1 VKNMSENGERRG
13 GSMVT
18 VVTFTVEI
26 LIYTAI
32 LTATCGFVSNYFS
45 VLRIPALVFMF
56 LNTVSTM
63 LAMHTLVM
71 VLIFSTR
78 RKSAD
83 AAFSDNVLC
92 DFSQGFTVISSILW
106 VLFLVCVFIDVPR
119 ITSVSGFPPSASII
133 SCAVVIGFS
142 TVIPLLSMVATY
154 AAVPVDAQNSLMFN
168 GAAVGAFSFLF
179 FTIVSF
185 GSGGVMKCSPYDGSG
200 TTLIFCIFVIVYWVL
215 LYLVELVIFFQ
226 WNPLHH
232 VWASLTGGD
241 VDLQDGD
248 VHTEGSVKLIT
259 MNYWRIPGCVLN
271 MIIVASTTGFSQA
284 EIQGTIGLVAVLVGL
299 IHIPLIVTINFDYW
313 LLQPTSE
320 ESEDNANNHNY
331 SLPDSGDARS
341 FPTKYQSVPANNN
354 ESVFPQTFPSETY
367 TRQSNFSNPS
377 ISSSGVHRVNGRG

>member
-185 GSGGVMKCSPYDGSG
+185 GSEGVMKCSPYDSSG
-200 TTLIFCIFVIVYWVL
+200 TTLMFCIFVIVYWVL

-226 WNPLHH
+226 GTLCIMCGP
-232 VWASLTGGD
+232 ASLVGMWIRKTGMCI
-241 VDLQDGD
+241 Q
-248 VHTEGSVKLIT
+248 
-259 MNYWRIPGCVLN
+259 MNQLN
-271 MIIVASTTGFSQA
+271 
-284 EIQGTIGLVAVLVGL
+284 
-299 IHIPLIVTINFDYW
+299 
-313 LLQPTSE
+313 
-320 ESEDNANNHNY
+320 
-331 SLPDSGDARS
+331 
-341 FPTKYQSVPANNN
+341 
-354 ESVFPQTFPSETY
+354 
-367 TRQSNFSNPS
+367 
-377 ISSSGVHRVNGRG
+377 